1 VTQQLAPA
9 TRSEP
14 TLARTSLGLFAGK
27 VLQMGAGFLFWV
39 VAARGASVTDIGVV
53 AASVSAVLLCTQVS
67 VLGTGSA
74 VIATVGRGAE
84 PRRVLDTAFTIL
96 VVSGSLVGAA
106 YVGGSL
112 MLGGE
117 LGGAFLSPYFSA
129 AFIVSTVAGTLLI
142 CLDQAGVAVGH
153 GTGAI
158 TRYLVGGALSLLVVT
173 VLVSSTVTP
182 TAELVFTAW
191 SLGAVGVCAWG
202 AVQLRRWLRYRF
214 RPRVAFAQ
222 SRRMLGAGL
231 PNQLLT
237 LAERLP
243 ALAVP
248 VLVAHTLS
256 PATTA
261 YWYPAWMVAWVAFT
275 VPVQVGIAQFDQG
288 VRRPEDIGQVLRSG
302 IFWSVTIGGAV
313 AVAIVAAAE
322 LILQTMGP
330 GYAESS
336 ADALR
341 ILTLG
346 LVPYALWQ
354 GYNALCRAGQR
365 LTEAIAANSVFAVV
379 LTASTVA
386 AAQRGVTTMAVTWVL
401 VSGAAAAWPLVR
413 MRRRVT
419 ADD

>member
-1 VTQQLAPA
+1 MTQQLARD
-9 TRSEP
+9 TRPEP
-14 TLARTSLGLFAGK
+14 TLARTSIGLFAGK
-27 VLQMGAGFLFWV
+27 VLQMGTGFLFWV
-39 VAARGASVTDIGVV
+39 VAARGASVTDIGIV
-53 AASVSAVLLCTQVS
+53 AATVSAVLLCTQVS

-74 VIATVGRGAE
+74 VISTVGRGAE
-84 PRRVLDTAFTIL
+84 PHRALDTAFTIL
-96 VVSGSLVGAA
+96 VVSGSLVAAA
-106 YVGGSL
+106 YAAGSL

-117 LGGAFLSPYFSA
+117 LSEVFHSPYFSA
-129 AFIVSTVAGTLLI
+129 AFVLASVAGTVLI
-142 CLDQAGVAVGH
+142 CLDQTGVAVGH
-153 GTGAI
+153 GSGAVS
-158 TRYLVGGALSLLVVT
+158 RYLLGGALSLLVVT

-202 AVQLRRWLRYRF
+202 AVQLRRWLGYRF
-214 RPRVAFAQ
+214 RPRAALAE
-222 SRRMLGAGL
+222 SRRILGTGL

-248 VLVAHTLS
+248 VLVAHVLS

-288 VRRPEDIGQVLRSG
+288 VRRPEEIRQVLRTG
-302 IFWSVTIGGAV
+302 VFWSVILGGAV
-313 AVAIVAAAE
+313 SVVIVATAD
-322 LILQTMGP
+322 LVLRMMGS

-346 LVPYALWQ
+346 VVPYALWQ
-354 GYNALCRAGQR
+354 AYNALCRAGRR
-365 LTEAIAANSVFAVV
+365 LTEAVTANAVFAVV

-386 AAQRGVTTMAVTWVL
+386 SAQRGVTAMAVTWVL
-401 VSGAAAAWPLVR
+401 VSSVAAAWPLAR
-413 MRRRVT
+413 MLRKGRG
-419 ADD
+419 